1 MVFAK
6 PALFEL
12 AAEIVRPDF
21 FSEEAYGRLWEV
33 VASFHERGS
42 LPTAA
47 MVMEGAATALGWER
61 ADVARLLAKFLGNF
75 ASLYP
80 PQFIDYA
87 NLLRDAWMRRQMFDI
102 GDEIKAK
109 ASKPDFRG
117 TETAAEML
125 ESIEE
130 RLYGLSASADTDD
143 RGVSLRDAVAAGMQ
157 QAFEAQAAR
166 DEGKMVGVP
175 SGISAVDRKLGGFR
189 AGDVVVIAS
198 RPGMGKTAFAE
209 KIADS
214 GARQFLTEAG
224 TNRPKWVAFYSLE
237 MSADQLGTR
246 HAAGHARVSFE
257 RIRRGEIGADEIMRL
272 NQSSIE
278 IGDLPI
284 WIDDTPAITL
294 PAIRMRARRL
304 ARRKGGL
311 GLIVIDYLQLI
322 GLTREQR
329 RDADGN
335 RVRELSMVTAGLK
348 VLAKQLQVP
357 IVVLSQLSREV
368 EKRED
373 KRPQLS
379 DLRESGSI
387 EQDADLVMFLYREA
401 YYLQQKPPTK
411 RERETEIDYQ
421 SRRSEWIASLDK
433 CKESAE
439 LILSKNRH
447 GSTGILP
454 LRFVPEFVL
463 FTDDDVGDATPDANH
478 ERKQQLRMDLQTA
491 D

>member
-1 MVFAK
+1 M
-6 PALFEL
+6 
-12 AAEIVRPDF
+12 
-21 FSEEAYGRLWEV
+21 
-33 VASFHERGS
+33 
-42 LPTAA
+42 
-47 MVMEGAATALGWER
+47 
-61 ADVARLLAKFLGNF
+61 
-75 ASLYP
+75 
-80 PQFIDYA
+80 
-87 NLLRDAWMRRQMFDI
+87 
-102 GDEIKAK
+102 
-109 ASKPDFRG
+109 
-117 TETAAEML
+117 
-125 ESIEE
+125 
-130 RLYGLSASADTDD
+130 
-143 RGVSLRDAVAAGMQ
+143 
-157 QAFEAQAAR
+157 
-166 DEGKMVGVP
+166 
-175 SGISAVDRKLGGFR
+175 
-189 AGDVVVIAS
+189 
-198 RPGMGKTAFAE
+198 
-209 KIADS
+209 
-214 GARQFLTEAG
+214 
-224 TNRPKWVAFYSLE
+224 
-237 MSADQLGTR
+237 
-246 HAAGHARVSFE
+246 
-257 RIRRGEIGADEIMRL
+257 
-272 NQSSIE
+272 
-278 IGDLPI
+278 
-284 WIDDTPAITL
+284 
-294 PAIRMRARRL
+294 
-304 ARRKGGL
+304 
-311 GLIVIDYLQLI
+311 IDYLQLI